1 MFKKAIN
8 FIKYNNFAV
17 LILAVIFIAST
28 GVWAQTDAGQEFI
41 GEKQIASVG
50 VDNTLLLEA
59 DLDNFDMDFKI
70 EKITKNDKYYFVTYT
85 YLDLAKKDDTWEYI
99 LNEKVRKVSKGIKKD
114 LGFYLAEELREEHE
128 HRVKKLKEEQ
138 ARASELGG
146 KSTRME
152 VSEYSGLIGAT
163 LDTLGRVFDGYEP
176 VKIREIPSPSA
187 PLSVLTSKVDQS
199 SPADDLTDIYND
211 YISANDPDRD
221 DVFGLLD
228 NCPNDYNPE
237 QKDKDN
243 DGLGD
248 ACDLYFT
255 LTPVEDDDATS
266 SEETATSTDDN
277 TDSRQQTV
285 DDSSATSSDDIV
297 EDISTST
304 EPDVIIVDINEV
316 VSTTTN

>member
-17 LILAVIFIAST
+17 LILAVIFIVGSGA
-28 GVWAQTDAGQEFI
+28 WAQTEAGQEFI
-41 GEKQIASVG
+41 GEKQLASVG
-50 VDNTLLLEA
+50 VDNILLLKA

-70 EKITKNDKYYFVTYT
+70 EKITQDDKYYFVTYT
-85 YLDLAKKDDTWEYI
+85 YLDLVKTDDTWEYS

-114 LGFYLAEELREEHE
+114 LGVYLAEELQEEYE
-128 HRVKKLKEEQ
+128 QRVNKLKEEQ
-138 ARASELGG
+138 TRANELGG
-146 KSTRME
+146 KSVRVE

-187 PLSVLTSKVDQS
+187 PLSILTSKVDQS

-211 YISANDPDRD
+211 YIRANDPDRD

-228 NCPNDYNPE
+228 NCPDDHNPE

-277 TDSRQQTV
+277 TN
-285 DDSSATSSDDIV
+285 SSATGSDDIV

-304 EPDVIIVDINEV
+304 DPNVIIVDISEV